1 MAKSGARKKKVIFS
15 LILLGLLLVVM
26 ELMARVGVT
35 VLDRKLGLQAVDL
48 SSMTATSSRRA
59 GGPRLR
65 FDADLGW
72 DTIAAVRQGGAA
84 RQGKAAFAAA
94 YGDSF
99 TYCDEVT
106 EKQSWQRQ
114 FQELTGETILNLGV
128 NGYGTD
134 QAYLKLEKYHEHYPS
149 RVLIL
154 GLMADDIGRNGSVV
168 ANFYLRTPR
177 LSVKPRYAFVAD
189 GSLRLR
195 PSPARS
201 AAALAALA
209 SVEALEPV
217 ARDDYWYQVR
227 LQRYGFDMLRGR
239 GLPYL
244 LHLAVMVR
252 GMAQYG
258 AAPMDRYYFLRNPG
272 SEPMRITRRLLA
284 RFRDRAQD
292 SGARPVV
299 MLHHDDRDMTQ
310 HHLLESLARHII
322 KELGMPLFD
331 VREVLQEALNRG
343 TVRRKAG
350 LFMPGHHYSPE
361 ANGVIAKGL
370 RQFFKTQKLLNP

>member
-1 MAKSGARKKKVIFS
+1 MSNVEARKRKIVFS
-15 LILLGLLLVVM
+15 LILLALLLVVM
-26 ELMARVGVT
+26 ELLAMVGVT
-35 VLDRKLGLQAVDL
+35 MLDRKLGLQAMDL
-48 SSMTATSSRRA
+48 SATNRAAPTPA

-72 DTIAAVRQGGAA
+72 DTAAGVRQGGGV
-84 RQGKAAFAAA
+84 RQGKAVFGAA

-106 EKQSWQRQ
+106 ARQSWQHQ
-114 FQELTGETILNLGV
+114 FKELTGETILNLGV

-149 RVLIL
+149 RVLLL
-154 GLMADDIGRNGSVV
+154 GVMADDIGRNGSVV
-168 ANFYLRTPR
+168 ANFYLRAPR
-177 LSVKPRYAFVAD
+177 LSVKPRYAFAAD
-189 GSLRLR
+189 GSMRLR

-201 AAALAALA
+201 EAALAALA
-209 SVEALEPV
+209 TVDALEPV
-217 ARDDYWYQVR
+217 ARGDYWYQVR

-244 LHLAVMVR
+244 LHLGAMVR

-258 AAPMDRYYFLRNPG
+258 AAPMDRYYFLRNPR
-272 SEPMRITRRLLA
+272 SEPMRITRRILT

-292 SGARPVV
+292 SGARAVV
-299 MLHHDDRDMTQ
+299 VLHYDDRDMTQ
-310 HHLLESLARHII
+310 HHRLESLARYVI
-322 KELGMPLFD
+322 KELGLPLFD

-343 TVRRKAG
+343 TVRRKAA
-350 LFMPGHHYSPE
+350 LFMPRHHYSPE
-361 ANGVIAKGL
+361 ANRLIAAGL
-370 RQFFKTQKLLNP
+370 RRFFKSEGLLSR